1 MTTIKKCNTCKEE
14 KSVDTSNWRRNK
26 NSNDGFTSTCKS
38 CLKIYDKEYR
48 TLNKE
53 KRNEVSKKSYQ
64 KNKEKRLKDAKKYYQ
79 ENKEEVKRRTAEY
92 RAKNPDKVKELN
104 DNYLEKR
111 KKLNKRKRKEDPLF
125 KCKDNIRR
133 RINGFLKKKDSS
145 KMKTTQDI
153 LGCNW
158 ESLYKHLCSTFEENY
173 GIGRQ
178 FIPWDEVHIDHIKPL
193 KYAKNEEGIYKLN
206 SHTNLQLLFAED
218 NLRKSDKDNYDF

>member
-1 MTTIKKCNTCKEE
+1 MIFRKCNRCKKE
-14 KSVDTSNWRRNK
+14 KPLTAEFWFRYKNNK
-26 NSNDGFTSTCKS
+26 LGFNTRCKS
-38 CLKIYDKEYR
+38 CMTEINKQYR
-48 TLNKE
+48 QSDPD
-53 KRNEVSKKSYQ
+53 RYKKMQAESYQ